1 MVLIF
6 LQIKVKI
13 PPPPPLFIY
22 LKKIF
27 FSVLSPKKV
36 TSVIMQGIKC
46 YTDR

>member
-13 PPPPPLFIY
+13 PPPLFIY